1 MKCKKITNYV
11 FRCAGNLGVQL
22 EISLVH
28 RFSFVCRDWIKSL
41 LWVLVGVF
49 ATLGNCI
56 IRRHVFSCAFSV
68 CGQGKVPGLFKGHP
82 TL

>member
-1 MKCKKITNYV
+1 MQKINNYV
-11 FRCAGNLGVQL
+11 LRCAGNLGVQL

-28 RFSFVCRDWIKSL
+28 RFAFVYCDWSKSL
-41 LWVLVGVF
+41 LWVLVAVF

-56 IRRHVFSCAFSV
+56 IGRHVSSCAFSV
-68 CGQGKVPGLFKGHP
+68 CEQGKVRGLFKGHP